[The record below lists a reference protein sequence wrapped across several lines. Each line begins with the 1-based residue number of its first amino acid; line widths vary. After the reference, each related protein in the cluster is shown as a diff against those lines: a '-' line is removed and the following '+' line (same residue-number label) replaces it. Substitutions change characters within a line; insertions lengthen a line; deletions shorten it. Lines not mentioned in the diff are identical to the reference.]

1 MKIHSKIIL
10 LILLTTFVIATG
22 GCSRKNVR
30 HLASDVCMISKGI
43 SQQEVLTY
51 LGAPAE
57 RKAGE
62 TGEIWTYYQVKKS
75 MLRKTPFIG
84 DNLGTEDVAMATVQ
98 FEGDKVI
105 TCVYRSFTPEEFQN
119 SGVTAPSDEPGN
131 E

>member
-1 MKIHSKIIL
+1 MKIRSKIIL
-10 LILLTTFVIATG
+10 FLFLATLVLATG

-51 LGAPAE
+51 LGPPDE

-62 TGEIWTYYQVKKS
+62 TGEIWIYYQVKKS
-75 MLRKTPFIG
+75 TLRKTPFIG
-84 DNLGTEDVAMATVQ
+84 DNLGTEDVEMATIQ
-98 FEGDKVI
+98 FVGDQVI

-119 SGVTAPSDEPGN
+119 SGVTLPSNESGN
-131 E
+131 K